1 MKKLPCIKAVAP
13 ETERTRRLRQWL
25 RERSVDLA
33 LRDDPEE
40 AEPAAPG
47 AFLEAGPPAA
57 AGQVRLMHPQAEATS
72 ARLCYLAVL
81 REARP
86 GLFLA
91 APFSR
96 FSVPALPGEW
106 RTPRS
111 ESPLRVLCL
120 WNARLLPAA
129 SLGRSWF
136 VDELPGPEASEAL
149 AVFDALKGGAAM
161 SAGGADRTG
170 PPVIHPLDPR
180 HEYRDEERA
189 WMDGVAAS
197 FFEQA
202 GAGGEFPA
210 VQPDELPLAAEPRKP
225 YKMPG
230 RKGKRGKS

>member
-1 MKKLPCIKAVAP
+1 MKKLPCIKSVVP
-13 ETERTRRLRQWL
+13 ETERARQVRQWL

-47 AFLEAGPPAA
+47 MSLEVGPHVA

-91 APFSR
+91 APFGR

-106 RTPRS
+106 RTPRR

-129 SLGRSWF
+129 SLERSWF
-136 VDELPGPEASEAL
+136 VDQMPEPEISEAL
-149 AVFDALKGGAAM
+149 AVVDALKGGAAM
-161 SAGGADRTG
+161 SAGASNRTG

-180 HEYRDEERA
+180 HDYRDEERA

-197 FFEQA
+197 FFEQTDLA
-202 GAGGEFPA
+202 GEFPA
-210 VQPDELPLAAEPRKP
+210 VQPDDLPLAAEPRKP

-230 RKGKRGKS
+230 RKGKREKT

>member
-1 MKKLPCIKAVAP
+1 MKKLPCIKAVVP
-13 ETERTRRLRQWL
+13 ETERARQLRQWL
-25 RERSVDLA
+25 RDRSVDLA
-33 LRDDPEE
+33 LLDDSED
-40 AEPAAPG
+40 AEPAVAGTP
-47 AFLEAGPPAA
+47 LEAGPPVA

-91 APFSR
+91 APFAR
-96 FSVPALPGEW
+96 FPVPALPGEW

-129 SLGRSWF
+129 SLERSWF
-136 VDELPGPEASEAL
+136 VDEMPEIEVSEAL

-161 SAGGADRTG
+161 AAGASSRTG

-180 HEYRDEERA
+180 HEYQDEERA

-197 FFEQA
+197 FFEQT
-202 GAGGEFPA
+202 GADGEFPA
-210 VQPDELPLAAEPRKP
+210 VQSDELPLAAEPRKP